1 MSLTV
6 PAYILAGGYALMALV
21 SLLMLL
27 GLRYIEGRFFI
38 EMKTRRWR
46 FYVWFGSLRAPHL
59 GKPPPVPST
68 RISLTGPEPV
78 FTLLPP
84 G

>member
-1 MSLTV
+1 VSLTV

-46 FYVWFGSLRAPHL
+46 FYVWFGSLRAPDL
-59 GKPPPVPST
+59 GKHPPVPSS
-68 RISLTGPEPV
+68 RISLTGPKPV

>member
-1 MSLTV
+1 VSLTV

-38 EMKTRRWR
+38 DMKTRRWR

-59 GKPPPVPST
+59 GKHPPVLST
-68 RISLTGPEPV
+68 RISYTGPEPD
-78 FTLLPP
+78 FIFFPP